1 MFKIIPLLLPRTVC
15 PGRLRICRGAYLERY
30 VNRSHYSQHT
40 LADSQLVAPKS
51 NTTEETQPAKEP
63 VHVSPLNAVLC
74 LVVLGINA
82 ATQRSGADHFA
93 NQHLSPARTSPFICL
108 ADILVTIIWLVYGVC
123 HEKISIKASAK
134 MLFKD
139 FDFSEEED
147 TLGVGNRWSW
157 SIVLVLLFAVGVLV
171 EAIKLFAFAATG
183 TAPWLQTF
191 AAAMFFA
198 AYVVRISVNTISRLC
213 TDETTTTKLG
223 ETKADRKMLFNIADL
238 LYNIAYS
245 AQFRFWIATFGN
257 LEYFARPNKKVVP
270 TLLAIVI
277 VPALASYFFPKEK
290 KSQGVQPVEEQT
302 SQSTP
307 TGTQKP
313 EIYGGSW
320 SLKNWE
326 KDDQNRAFLVL
337 FVVMISVPLDTA
349 WRILFIPLAS
359 LAVVVGH
366 LSLVSLICQIVRK
379 VKKRNSVASKTKASD
394 NISEASVPVDEDSQA
409 IEKQLRERWSPLL
422 RAKDPEWRNV
432 VSSASAVANFSFVCM
447 YYFGI
452 YDASKTVK
460 PGWLE
465 KF

>member
-1 MFKIIPLLLPRTVC
+1 
-15 PGRLRICRGAYLERY
+15 
-30 VNRSHYSQHT
+30 
-40 LADSQLVAPKS
+40 
-51 NTTEETQPAKEP
+51 
-63 VHVSPLNAVLC
+63 
-74 LVVLGINA
+74 
-82 ATQRSGADHFA
+82 
-93 NQHLSPARTSPFICL
+93 
-108 ADILVTIIWLVYGVC
+108 
-123 HEKISIKASAK
+123 
-134 MLFKD
+134 
-139 FDFSEEED
+139 
-147 TLGVGNRWSW
+147 
-157 SIVLVLLFAVGVLV
+157 
-171 EAIKLFAFAATG
+171 
-183 TAPWLQTF
+183 
-191 AAAMFFA
+191 
-198 AYVVRISVNTISRLC
+198 
-213 TDETTTTKLG
+213 
-223 ETKADRKMLFNIADL
+223 MLFNIADL

-337 FVVMISVPLDTA
+337 FVVMISVPLDAA

-394 NISEASVPVDEDSQA
+394 NISEASVPVDGDSQA

-460 PGWLE
+460 PALTEERKSRKVPIRELGIKGIDLGRSE
-465 KF
+465 RCRCEESKPYGGGEARATALIQAEASAPASKKYIEGLRAANSSSCNK

>member
-1 MFKIIPLLLPRTVC
+1 MSCSRSYLYCFLALCALVVYASGAEPT
-15 PGRLRICRGAYLERY
+15 LRAASE
-30 VNRSHYSQHT
+30 
-40 LADSQLVAPKS
+40 S
-51 NTTEETQPAKEP
+51 NTTEGTLPAKEP

-123 HEKISIKASAK
+123 YKKMSIKASAK

-157 SIVLVLLFAVGVLV
+157 SIIFVVLFAVGVLL
-171 EAIKLFAFAATG
+171 EAIKLFTFAATG

-198 AYVVRISVNTISRLC
+198 AYVVRISVNTISWLC
-213 TDETTTTKLG
+213 TDSKTIENLKA
-223 ETKADRKMLFNIADL
+223 TKADRKMLFNIADL

-270 TLLAIVI
+270 TLLAIYTNWNTE
-277 VPALASYFFPKEK
+277 ARDLWRK
-290 KSQGVQPVEEQT
+290 
-302 SQSTP
+302 
-307 TGTQKP
+307 
-313 EIYGGSW
+313 
-320 SLKNWE
+320 LNWE

-337 FVVMISVPLDTA
+337 FVVMISVPLDAA